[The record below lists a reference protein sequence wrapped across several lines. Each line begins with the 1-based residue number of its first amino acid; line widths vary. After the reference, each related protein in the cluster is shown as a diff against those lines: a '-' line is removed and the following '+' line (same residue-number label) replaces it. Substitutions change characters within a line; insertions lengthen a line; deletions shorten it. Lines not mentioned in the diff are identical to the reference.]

1 MKLRDLVSLNISKKY
16 KNYQKNW
23 NELIIQNISESE
35 ANNDKLMNL
44 LNITFNEW
52 INIFTY
58 KQKSEYNL
66 DINLLQPAL
75 ERIYEKNKYNKNKDN
90 ENKDNKSDETKN
102 VSYFTRFIFYLYN
115 YQRWFQKKRGRN
127 RENTQN

>member
-102 VSYFTRFIFYLYN
+102 VSYFNRFIFYLYN